1 MTAVGSSQARGL
13 HAICELARL
22 ANCGECWAPP
32 QVPCLRGSR
41 GTSGYHVAR
50 FARAR
55 RRGLISAADLT
66 AVLDDVEVFANS
78 TVVYD
83 AATACA
89 T

>member
-1 MTAVGSSQARGL
+1 MTAVAAPRSIHS
-13 HAICELARL
+13 ICELARL

-32 QVPCLRGSR
+32 QVPCLRGSK
-41 GTSGYHVAR
+41 GTRGYHVAR

-55 RRGLISAADLT
+55 RRGLISPEDLM

-83 AATACA
+83 EVAGVTS
-89 T
+89 